1 MMNYKTLVAAAL
13 TSISLSAPAF
23 AQCTDNSCAR
33 DPNRDPL
40 TGVETPAGKMG
51 LERPGGAASANTAN
65 NAYARVRDHHL
76 QAPRKTPGPPIHY
89 RPAPYNDYN
98 EPYFGASQG
107 YAPGEK
113 EQFLD
118 SVREGG

>member
-1 MMNYKTLVAAAL
+1 MNYKTLVAAAL

-33 DPNRDPL
+33 DPTRDPL
-40 TGVETPAGKMG
+40 TGVETPASKMG
-51 LERPGGAASANTAN
+51 LERPGGAAPANTAN

-76 QAPRKTPGPPIHY
+76 QAPRKTPGPSIHY

-118 SVREGG
+118 SVRQGG